1 MVSQVK
7 PLSNVRRIQRLLEL
21 KLFSNTTLGRA
32 IVNALPRQKK
42 YILTMDRTAWE
53 PGKRDYNIMAIEICY
68 DGISIPIYF
77 DTYDKDGTSDLTEEI
92 AFIEHVLDIIPIEV
106 IECLVADREFGNSNF
121 IRWLKI
127 RHIPFCLRL
136 RENFNIRMAGTK
148 QIIQI
153 RHKLASLPLG
163 EAAVIF
169 IRIASP
175 WEV

>member
-1 MVSQVK
+1 M
-7 PLSNVRRIQRLLEL
+7 
-21 KLFSNTTLGRA
+21 
-32 IVNALPRQKK
+32 
-42 YILTMDRTAWE
+42 
-53 PGKRDYNIMAIEICY
+53 MA
-68 DGISIPIYF
+68 ISIPIYF

-136 RENFNIRMAGTK
+136 REYFNIRMAGTK